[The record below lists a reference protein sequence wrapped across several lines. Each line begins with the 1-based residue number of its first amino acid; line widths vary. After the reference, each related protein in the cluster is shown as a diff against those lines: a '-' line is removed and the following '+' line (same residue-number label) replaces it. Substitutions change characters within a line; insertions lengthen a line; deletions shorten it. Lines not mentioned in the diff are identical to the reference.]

1 MSCALP
7 NLPLPTDQ
15 VSRKA
20 DSDGPTRLGRS
31 PPKPAAPYGPGL
43 STARTPTQTK
53 VIQSTQQ
60 WAIEQC
66 PILRPP
72 RRTNRV
78 GSTTGHPD

>member
-43 STARTPTQTK
+43 STARTPTQTM
-53 VIQSTQQ
+53 VIQPTQQ
-60 WAIEQC
+60 KAIEKC
-66 PILRPP
+66 LTRRPP
-72 RRTNRV
+72 RRTNRA
-78 GSTTGHPD
+78 GPTTGQPD